1 MKERRRP
8 RQVADVVR
16 EELSRLIRTEVSDP
30 AVGFATLTDV
40 VLSPDLRSARV
51 FVSVFGGEGAFEKSV
66 AALNRA
72 APMLRGMVGR
82 NCGLRYAPELRFEED
97 HSLERGARIEEI
109 LKHLPPPPDE
119 EDEEGGAGR
128 KTKGTG
134 RRGQGMTEA
143 GFRGRRVPPLVG
155 PALPPHRPPE
165 PRRRLPRLG
174 PRPGAGARGPGQGSP
189 RRHARPLV
197 ELLPGNAR
205 RRATSRSPRR
215 SRPTGPPR
223 GTPRSSWSARS
234 RSAPAFPPSSRGRP

>member
-16 EELSRLIRTEVSDP
+16 EELARLIRTEVSDP

-82 NCGLRYAPELRFEED
+82 NCGLRFAPELRFEED

-109 LKHLPPPPDE
+109 LKHLPPPPE
-119 EDEEGGAGR
+119 EENREGGTGSGDGDDG
-128 KTKGTG
+128 KDEDKG
-134 RRGQGMTEA
+134 
-143 GFRGRRVPPLVG
+143 
-155 PALPPHRPPE
+155 
-165 PRRRLPRLG
+165 
-174 PRPGAGARGPGQGSP
+174 
-189 RRHARPLV
+189 
-197 ELLPGNAR
+197 
-205 RRATSRSPRR
+205 
-215 SRPTGPPR
+215 
-223 GTPRSSWSARS
+223 
-234 RSAPAFPPSSRGRP
+234 